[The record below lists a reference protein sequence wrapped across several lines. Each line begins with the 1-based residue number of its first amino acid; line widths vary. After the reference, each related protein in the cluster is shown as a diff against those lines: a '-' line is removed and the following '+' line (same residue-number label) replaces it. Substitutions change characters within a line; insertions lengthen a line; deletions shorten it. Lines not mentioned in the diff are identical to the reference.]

1 MTSAYGGFDEDRQ
14 RMIAETS
21 EFITWGLLHPDK
33 IHWIPARPEGTGGFS
48 RRLSLVF
55 WTPVFTEHVRRQAS
69 WLRALLGRR

>member
-33 IHWIPARPEGTGGFS
+33 IQWIPARADRRSGCS

-55 WTPVFTEHVRRQAS
+55 WTPIFTEHVRRQAS
-69 WLRALLGRR
+69 WLRSLLGRR